1 MAPNLVVRL
10 MLAFGLFLMLAGCAS
25 PQKPETAGQY
35 LDDSV
40 ITTKVKSAILGDPAL
55 KVTQMSVETYQGKV
69 QLSGFV
75 DSPQNAKRAGEVA
88 ENIEGVKEVKNNL
101 IVK

>member
-1 MAPNLVVRL
+1 MNLITRSMLTFGLIL
-10 MLAFGLFLMLAGCAS
+10 MLGGCAS
-25 PQKPETAGQY
+25 HQKNETAGQY
-35 LDDSV
+35 FDDSV

-55 KVTQMSVETYQGKV
+55 KVMQIAVETYQGKV

-75 DSPQNAKRAGEVA
+75 DSPQSVKRAGEVA
-88 ENIEGVKEVKNNL
+88 SSVEGVREVKNNL

>member
-1 MAPNLVVRL
+1 MNLMTRSLLFFSLIL
-10 MLAFGLFLMLAGCAS
+10 MLGGCAS
-25 PQKPETAGQY
+25 HQKSETAGQY

-55 KVTQMSVETYQGKV
+55 KVMQISIETYQGKV

-75 DSPQNAKRAGEVA
+75 DSPQSAKRAGDVA
-88 ENIEGVKEVKNNL
+88 SSVKGVKEVKNDL